1 MKVSGFNLKK
11 SIAKTLS
18 MVLAAL
24 LFCSAAFATDQPT
37 AAYYETQQVTAG
49 VMISEAEANVRKGPG
64 KDYGVITRMDTGE
77 TCTVL
82 GEENGWYKISFEGY
96 EGYILKDFIEVRT
109 YETEV
114 AIIVE
119 DPLEVEV
126 TDLVTPRVMVRKETF
141 SLRGVLHSNIPLTGV
156 TVSVMN
162 LRTMAEEMTGS
173 AVLSHS
179 ENIYDYDL
187 ISLDDSLRFRKLTA
201 GEKRLTITAHSSND
215 QQTVLEE
222 DFYVLD
228 ECDELPSMTE
238 RCDVDASAGNEG
250 RATDGRF
257 NTAWEPEKA
266 GDTLTITL
274 PEDQS
279 GQTMTIDWSRV
290 PEAYSVELRDR
301 SGAMLKNMKED
312 DTDDMVSFRY
322 DIRNAAQIVIR
333 VGGSAA
339 GISEVRVYEQGKTSE
354 LVQDW
359 KPLSD
364 QVDMM
369 VFAAHAGDEFLFFGG
384 AVPFAAAEG
393 REVAVVYLA
402 DCGRQRMA
410 EAMEGLWSVG
420 VKAHPYCL
428 YLENDEPRA
437 YEDAIDL
444 WGLEELYE
452 LLVEQIRKY
461 KPSVILTHDIEGEDD
476 NQHKLTSAA
485 VRRAVLLAADP
496 GVYPASY
503 DKYGVWDVPKTYIH
517 KYEGNVLEI
526 NPDQLLANGWTA
538 GEMLEIGFSK
548 NIILW
553 EDNDMDDIEEQSPYL
568 FGMIRQTVGDD
579 VLKNSFFENLD

>member
-1 MKVSGFNLKK
+1 
-11 SIAKTLS
+11 
-18 MVLAAL
+18 
-24 LFCSAAFATDQPT
+24 
-37 AAYYETQQVTAG
+37 
-49 VMISEAEANVRKGPG
+49 
-64 KDYGVITRMDTGE
+64 
-77 TCTVL
+77 
-82 GEENGWYKISFEGY
+82 
-96 EGYILKDFIEVRT
+96 
-109 YETEV
+109 
-114 AIIVE
+114 
-119 DPLEVEV
+119 
-126 TDLVTPRVMVRKETF
+126 
-141 SLRGVLHSNIPLTGV
+141 
-156 TVSVMN
+156 
-162 LRTMAEEMTGS
+162 
-173 AVLSHS
+173 
-179 ENIYDYDL
+179 
-187 ISLDDSLRFRKLTA
+187 
-201 GEKRLTITAHSSND
+201 
-215 QQTVLEE
+215 
-222 DFYVLD
+222 
-228 ECDELPSMTE
+228 
-238 RCDVDASAGNEG
+238 
-250 RATDGRF
+250 
-257 NTAWEPEKA
+257 
-266 GDTLTITL
+266 
-274 PEDQS
+274 
-279 GQTMTIDWSRV
+279 
-290 PEAYSVELRDR
+290 
-301 SGAMLKNMKED
+301 
-312 DTDDMVSFRY
+312 
-322 DIRNAAQIVIR
+322 
-333 VGGSAA
+333 
-339 GISEVRVYEQGKTSE
+339 
-354 LVQDW
+354 
-359 KPLSD
+359 
-364 QVDMM
+364 MM

-437 YEDAIDL
+437 YEDAVDL

-526 NPDQLLANGWTA
+526 NPDQLMANGWTA